1 MLNACFLSHGL
12 DIWDMPGNDCL
23 CDQLSVKTSGSKS
36 LMSFLD
42 RQHLLSQLVV
52 GRIMWILHNPLGED
66 HWKPA
71 SGLPQTSSHTPFP
84 LANCALH
91 PFSVIN
97 HSCQCGQILNPV
109 GLPSEPSDLGGD
121 LGDPPTQDI
130 IKAHLILFFS

>member
-1 MLNACFLSHGL
+1 MLNACFLSRGL

-36 LMSFLD
+36 LMSFHD

-52 GRIMWILHNPLGED
+52 GRIMWIHWERTHGNLHLC
-66 HWKPA
+66 
-71 SGLPQTSSHTPFP
+71 LPQTSSHIPFP

-97 HSCQCGQILNPV
+97 HSCPCGQILNPV
-109 GLPSEPSDLGGD
+109 GLPSEPSNLGAD

-130 IKAHLILFFS
+130 IKAHLILFS